1 MNSPLRSGA
10 ASGNPPTARI
20 LVWDLPVRVFHWL
33 LAACFAGAYLTGE
46 SAFWRPVHTTLGY
59 TMAGLVLFRL
69 AWGLVGT
76 RYARFADFLRG
87 PRTALAYLRTL
98 LQGRPQRFT
107 GHNPLGA
114 LAVLALLLLTL
125 LVAASGWATLNERGS
140 EWLEE
145 VHEALAN
152 AMLGLV
158 ALHIAAVVI
167 SSRLHQERLVAAMIH
182 GRKDGLPAAGIT
194 SHCLLVAVLLLLAVL
209 AFWWLRL
216 HQFP

>member
-1 MNSPLRSGA
+1 MTSPFRSGA
-10 ASGNPPTARI
+10 ASGNPATARI
-20 LVWDLPVRVFHWL
+20 LVWDLPVRLFHWL
-33 LAACFAGAYLTGE
+33 MAACFVGACLTGE
-46 SAFWRPVHTTLGY
+46 SVFWHPVHTTLGY

-76 RYARFADFLRG
+76 RYVRFAEFVRE

-98 LQGRPQRFT
+98 RQGRPQHFT

-140 EWLEE
+140 EWLED
-145 VHEALAN
+145 VHEGLAN

-167 SSRLHQERLVAAMIH
+167 SSRLHRERLVAAMIH
-182 GRKDGLPAAGIT
+182 GKKDGLPSAGIA
-194 SHCLLVAVLLLLAVL
+194 SHCRLVAVLLLLAVL
-209 AFWWLRL
+209 GFWWLRL
-216 HQFP
+216 NQFP